1 MKRKTSLI
9 VWGAV
14 LLLAAYGIYDIVRE
28 VRRSYTSCYAHTYSH
43 AIGQMMGPRFDSL
56 APRGEGIRIGVV
68 DAGFGGLRDDRFTRR
83 LRVADYLD
91 LTDGDTTGFFRDD
104 CDHGTR
110 VTRNIGGF
118 SNDTLLGLACKAD
131 YYLVKSDLEHGEP
144 REDER
149 RLCRALAWLAQRQ
162 VDVVNISLGYTVFD
176 DFDGYTPQMLKRGG
190 IVGIA
195 AKAEE
200 VGVAKLAQELEI
212 GEMTLR
218 DIVEEIK
225 KPARD
230 PREDAPPVVFRNDV
244 KHFEDLKPDME
255 MTGTVRNVVDFGAF
269 VDIGVKNDG
278 LVHISELSDR
288 YVKHPLDVVSVGDTV
303 KVKILS
309 VDYDKQKVALT
320 MKGVRN

>member
-14 LLLAAYGIYDIVRE
+14 LLLAAYGIYDLVRE

-56 APRGEGIRIGVV
+56 TPRGEGIRIGVV

-162 VDVVNISLGYTVFD
+162 VDVVVSYEDVCALSDASGIPVQDWLTQLADAGARELLVTPAELADPDIVRAAQDAGLGTA
-176 DFDGYTPQMLKRGG
+176 QAGG
-190 IVGIA
+190 
-195 AKAEE
+195 
-200 VGVAKLAQELEI
+200 LAQ
-212 GEMTLR
+212 GGTYFFAARYDTLAAVGQTGV
-218 DIVEEIK
+218 DTDTEPLAQAQVLD
-225 KPARD
+225 AL
-230 PREDAPPVVFRNDV
+230 REN
-244 KHFEDLKPDME
+244 
-255 MTGTVRNVVDFGAF
+255 FGA
-269 VDIGVKNDG
+269 VI
-278 LVHISELSDR
+278 R
-288 YVKHPLDVVSVGDTV
+288 
-303 KVKILS
+303 
-309 VDYDKQKVALT
+309 
-320 MKGVRN
+320 

>member
-1 MKRKTSLI
+1 M
-9 VWGAV
+9 AE
-14 LLLAAYGIYDIVRE
+14 DI
-28 VRRSYTSCYAHTYSH
+28 
-43 AIGQMMGPRFDSL
+43 G
-56 APRGEGIRIGVV
+56 
-68 DAGFGGLRDDRFTRR
+68 
-83 LRVADYLD
+83 
-91 LTDGDTTGFFRDD
+91 
-104 CDHGTR
+104 
-110 VTRNIGGF
+110 
-118 SNDTLLGLACKAD
+118 
-131 YYLVKSDLEHGEP
+131 
-144 REDER
+144 
-149 RLCRALAWLAQRQ
+149 
-162 VDVVNISLGYTVFD
+162 
-176 DFDGYTPQMLKRGG
+176 
-190 IVGIA
+190 
-195 AKAEE
+195 
-200 VGVAKLAQELEI
+200 I